1 MFNRALVSRCL
12 VDFTYHLHLNFPLG
26 ELQQHF
32 YGIFRL
38 TFSIRRIDLENL
50 KSDTNERDACE
61 FQDLFRSGFVSSGS
75 NIAFAEVWSILN
87 KLSVSLLHIGLLKLI

>member
-75 NIAFAEVWSILN
+75 NIAFAEV
-87 KLSVSLLHIGLLKLI
+87 

>member
-12 VDFTYHLHLNFPLG
+12 VHFTYHLHLNFPLG
-26 ELQQHF
+26 ELQQHS

-50 KSDTNERDACE
+50 TSDTNERDAN
-61 FQDLFRSGFVSSGS
+61 FKIFSAVNLFRQD
-75 NIAFAEVWSILN
+75 WILLWQKN
-87 KLSVSLLHIGLLKLI
+87 DLC